1 MLTKNIEVENVA
13 CERYTLEC
21 MMRLLSERSPY
32 CAHISRSATDWLVW
46 GQSNILPT
54 IGSGLGPGG
63 RGMLW
68 ARRSHAEHER
78 KYKSTIN
85 GSEMPVRARSVRE
98 GKESMLTSS
107 R

>member
-1 MLTKNIEVENVA
+1 M
-13 CERYTLEC
+13 
-21 MMRLLSERSPY
+21 
-32 CAHISRSATDWLVW
+32 
-46 GQSNILPT
+46 

-63 RGMLW
+63 SGMLW

-78 KYKSTIN
+78 KDKSTIN
-85 GSEMPVRARSVRE
+85 DSEMPVRAGSVRE